1 MGNNSDR
8 CDNKW
13 ISLTNRSNPPW
24 KSLSTVAY
32 TSMAVIA
39 ATTGYVFV
47 RPARKPVNLSK
58 TVTHMP
64 LEQGQNIVL
73 DTAAEKPQK
82 RLLEE
87 SWRSISLTS
96 LPTLSMEFHSVP
108 SISLRKWSKKHALRH
123 REWESSLSKGYD
135 VTHTSIWKPYF
146 GPFKAR
152 KKFFSKS
159 SKFMVRQLYPFKSK
173 RPAVSL
179 VPMQDVDSQLSSSI
193 FSMDSICDFSNDSM
207 FFSDP
212 EFVSYKYSASPSI
225 KPLFLMKDIPL
236 NVYSMPESEKRLF
249 NKDIYPGKKCNVRVD
264 QIFDVINPLSKLML
278 DDREIYELRKSSN
291 KQLFST
297 TSGFSDENFLD
308 KVELL
313 NNKAKK
319 SIDNASNDIL
329 WDNFNE
335 VEYTDQK
342 KIYESSTP
350 TNIFL
355 MNERVPNFYSQYNE
369 FQWNDE
375 YTKKESN
382 EAWDDDF
389 DTELIVPIDIAER
402 QDTIKSHLG
411 SIRKFASLIEDLKD
425 LRRIAQKEGDNDE
438 IWPEVE
444 AIIALGTLENDVPD
458 MHEENLNNSTVNQKQ
473 NMLREVI
480 MRALGKQFPT
490 GERIGLDPDNLP
502 GFVNYANSLKER
514 CQGIID
520 PIHHTLSNINR
531 QNV

>member
-1 MGNNSDR
+1 MGNSGDR

-13 ISLTNRSNPPW
+13 ISLTNRSDPPW

-32 TSMAVIA
+32 TSMSIIA

-47 RPARKPVNLSK
+47 RPARKPVNISK
-58 TVTHMP
+58 TVTHIP
-64 LEQGQNIVL
+64 LEEGQNAVF
-73 DTAAEKPQK
+73 DSTEVKQQK

-108 SISLRKWSKKHALRH
+108 SISLRKWSKKHELQH
-123 REWESSLSKGYD
+123 KEWESSLSKGYD
-135 VTHTSIWKPYF
+135 VAHTSIWKPYF
-146 GPFKAR
+146 APFKAR

-159 SKFMVRQLYPFKSK
+159 SKCVIRQLYPFKSK

-179 VPMQDVDSQLSSSI
+179 VPIQDIDSRVSSSI
-193 FSMDSICDFSNDSM
+193 FSMDSIYDLSNDSI

-212 EFVSYKYSASPSI
+212 EFVSYKHSASPPI

-236 NVYSMPESEKRLF
+236 NVYSVPESEKRVF
-249 NKDIYPGKKCNVRVD
+249 NNDIYPGKKCNVRVD

-278 DDREIYELRKSSN
+278 DDREIYELQKSSN

-308 KVELL
+308 KIELL
-313 NNKAKK
+313 NNKPKK
-319 SIDNASNDIL
+319 SIDNTSNDIL

-342 KIYESSTP
+342 KIYESSTS

-355 MNERVPNFYSQYNE
+355 MNERVPNIYSKYSE

-375 YTKKESN
+375 YRKKESD

-425 LRRIAQKEGDNDE
+425 LRRIAQKEGDKDE

-458 MHEENLNNSTVNQKQ
+458 MHEENLNNSTLNQKQ

-502 GFVNYANSLKER
+502 GFVNYASSLKER
-514 CQGIID
+514 CQGIIN

-531 QNV
+531 